1 VKSKKGWAQSALK
14 GALALAIVAGT
25 VSAVEVQAASKF
37 KFKRGFVVATS
48 EYICTPSGFGRKA
61 RCYLKSA

>member
-1 VKSKKGWAQSALK
+1 LKSKKGWANAALK
-14 GALALAIVAGT
+14 GALALAIVAGS
-25 VSAVEVQAASKF
+25 VSSIEVQAASKF
-37 KFKRGFVVATS
+37 KSKRGFVVATS